1 MAKRSHRHQKKNP
14 NALIAKWIAKTNQKV
29 TPIEIG
35 MRNPQYLIS
44 EERLEELSAI
54 FLKFQMLTVQKQAA
68 SVVQQKDEE
77 REKSIGD
84 LFYLLTNIVTGVWK
98 THQRLIAMG
107 ADQPSS
113 ENRKLFRTI
122 DSTLQTIKQ
131 SGVEVI
137 DRTNE
142 PYVNGMTEKV
152 LTFQPI
158 PELEKETIIETL
170 KPSILYKGQLIQYGE
185 IIVGQPKL

>member
-1 MAKRSHRHQKKNP
+1 MAKRSNRRQKQNRDNFIPPLK
-14 NALIAKWIAKTNQKV
+14 
-29 TPIEIG
+29 
-35 MRNPQYLIS
+35 QYLYPRELRLPNPLYIS
-44 EERLEELSAI
+44 NIYNEEQLEEWSANLI
-54 FLKFQMLTVQKQAA
+54 KFQLLTVQKQAA

-107 ADQPSS
+107 ADQLSS

-170 KPSILYKGQLIQYGE
+170 KPSILYKGQIIQYGE